1 MHLYGRNGSK
11 TDTIFVHLRCGGIY
25 SDSVINFSPILTV
38 EEFWKSVNNW
48 LSYKAYRNGTISDAP
63 CNLFRPR

>member
-1 MHLYGRNGSK
+1 MIVKRLQSKNRTGLKDTKMHLYGRNGSK

-38 EEFWKSVNNW
+38 EEF
-48 LSYKAYRNGTISDAP
+48 
-63 CNLFRPR
+63 